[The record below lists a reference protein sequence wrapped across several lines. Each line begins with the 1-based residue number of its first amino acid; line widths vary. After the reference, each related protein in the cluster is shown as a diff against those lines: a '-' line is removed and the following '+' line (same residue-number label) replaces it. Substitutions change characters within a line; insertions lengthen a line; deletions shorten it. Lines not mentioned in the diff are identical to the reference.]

1 MRDTN
6 RIEPMLEVIKNIW
19 KENPDLRLGQLFANL
34 PMDINRLYF
43 IEDEDL
49 IALIKR
55 FYEDK

>member
-1 MRDTN
+1 MRDIN

-19 KENPDLRLGQLFANL
+19 KQNPDLRLGQLFANL

-55 FYEDK
+55 FYENK

>member
-1 MRDTN
+1 MRDIN

-19 KENPDLRLGQLFANL
+19 KQNPDLRLGQLFANL

>member
-1 MRDTN
+1 MRDIN

-19 KENPDLRLGQLFANL
+19 EQNPDLRLGQLFANL

>member
-19 KENPDLRLGQLFANL
+19 KQNPDLRLGQLFANL